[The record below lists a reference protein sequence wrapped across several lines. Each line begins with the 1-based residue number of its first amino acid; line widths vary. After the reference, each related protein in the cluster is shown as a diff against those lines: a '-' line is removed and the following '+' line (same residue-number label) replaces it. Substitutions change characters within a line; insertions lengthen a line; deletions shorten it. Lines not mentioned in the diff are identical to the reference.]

1 MTGLVWRCI
10 VTALV
15 AYFLG
20 NLNGAI
26 ILSSLL
32 EKDDVRT
39 HGSGNAGLTNYVRS
53 YGYSR
58 TGLVILI
65 DMGKTVLACFTGGL
79 LLESS
84 GYYLEGVALAGL
96 FVSLGHDL
104 PVFQGFRGGKGILC
118 GWAIAMVADWR
129 VGLAVI
135 VLFAL
140 CVLLTRYVS
149 LGSCLAALGVGV
161 GMTLSCPGQIWVLVP
176 LWLTVFLALF
186 MHRGNIKRL
195 LQGNERKISFHH
207 KEEKQ

>member
-1 MTGLVWRCI
+1 MTALVWRCI
-10 VTALV
+10 VAALV

-26 ILSSLL
+26 IVSGLL

-39 HGSGNAGLTNYVRS
+39 HGSGNAGLTNYARS
-53 YGYSR
+53 YGFSR

-65 DMGKTVLACFTGGL
+65 DMGKTVLACFAGGL
-79 LLESS
+79 LLEPS
-84 GYYLEGVALAGL
+84 GCYLEGVTLAGL

-118 GWAIAMVADWR
+118 GWAVSLVADWR
-129 VGLAVI
+129 VGVVVI
-135 VLFAL
+135 IIFAL

-149 LGSCLAALGVGV
+149 LGSCLAALGVGI
-161 GMTLSCPGQIWVLVP
+161 GMTLTCWGRVWVLIP
-176 LWLTVFLALF
+176 LWLTVCLALF

-195 LQGNERKISFHH
+195 LQGNERKLSFGH
-207 KEEKQ
+207 KEEKT